1 MTNLKISIIT
11 TCFDSDKT
19 IAYTLSSVHNQTYKN
34 IEHILIDGGSQDDTI
49 KIINEYKNKNKDLD
63 KEIKIIKSKKL
74 SIYRGINLGIK
85 ISTGHYILVLN
96 SDDILHDK
104 NTINKL
110 VTVIKKDYSKIYLGN
125 VVYFNDNKFNK
136 ISRYY
141 TSKTFKPW
149 MMYLGLMPPHPG
161 ALIET
166 KLAKKNIYNH
176 KYKIAAD
183 FDLLF
188 RLLEIDKNEYKKID
202 IITTRMRTGGIS
214 GRNIMAHYISSKEI
228 YKSIKSKKKIASHI
242 LINLR
247 YIPKLMQFIFFQFKN
262 INLFSIRKD
271 YKKLLRY
278 DFKLITNIKRL
289 NFKDNFVLSALNLA
303 FLGSYIEDQVKLYK
317 NLIHWPD
324 GIFVKNFDSHVR
336 KVPGRE
342 IIKNLEISSN
352 VNRITVLGSLPAKS
366 LKYLKEK
373 FKYKIIQSKDLPYGP
388 IEKIT
393 KKFYYKIKKDELIL
407 ITLPTPKQEQ
417 LAEFMI
423 KSNRYYKIICIGG
436 SINMLS
442 GVERQVPDIF
452 FSIEFIWRLRY
463 ETKRRLKRLII
474 TFLQYLKG
482 KYIIRKLNNITIKI
496 I

>member
-1 MTNLKISIIT
+1 MTNIKISIVT
-11 TCFDSDKT
+11 TCFNSDKT
-19 IAYTLSSVHNQTYKN
+19 IAYTLSSVHDQTYKN
-34 IEHILIDGGSQDDTI
+34 IEHILVDGGSQDDTL
-49 KIINEYKNKNKDLD
+49 KIINEYKNKNKH
-63 KEIKIIKSKKL
+63 KKIEVIKKKKL
-74 SIYRGINLGIK
+74 SIYNGINFGIK
-85 ISTGHYILVLN
+85 ISTGHYILILN

-104 NTINKL
+104 STIDKL
-110 VTVIKKDYSKIYLGN
+110 IVAIKKDYSKIYLGN

-141 TSKTFKPW
+141 SSRTFKPW

-161 ALIET
+161 ALIES
-166 KLAKKNIYNH
+166 KLAKKNIYNN

-188 RLLEIDKNEYKKID
+188 KLLEINKTQYKKID

-228 YKSIKSKKKIASHI
+228 YESIKSKKKIASHI

-247 YIPKLMQFIFFQFKN
+247 YIPKLMQFLFFKFKN
-262 INLFSIRKD
+262 INLFFIRKD
-271 YKKLLRY
+271 YEKLLRY
-278 DFKLITNIKRL
+278 DFKLITNIKKL
-289 NFKDNFVLSALNLA
+289 NFKNNFVLSALNLA
-303 FLGSYIEDQVKLYK
+303 FLGSYAEDQVKLYK

-342 IIKNLEISSN
+342 IIKNIKVGSN
-352 VNRITVLGSLPAKS
+352 INQITILGSLPTES
-366 LKYLKEK
+366 LKYLRKK
-373 FKYKIIQSKDLPYGP
+373 FKNKIIQNKDLPYGS
-388 IEKIT
+388 IETII
-393 KKFYYKIKKDELIL
+393 KKFHYKIKKDELIF

-417 LAEFMI
+417 LAEFII
-423 KSNRYYKIICIGG
+423 KNNKYYKIICIGG

-452 FSIEFIWRLRY
+452 FNIEFIWRLRY
-463 ETKRRLKRLII
+463 ETKRRLKRLMI

>member
-1 MTNLKISIIT
+1 MTDIKISIIT

-19 IAYTLSSVHNQTYKN
+19 IAYTLSSVHDQTYKN
-34 IEHILIDGGSQDDTI
+34 IEHVLVDGGSKDDTI
-49 KIINEYKNKNKDLD
+49 EIINNYKNKNKN
-63 KEIKIIKSKKL
+63 KEIKIIKNKKL
-74 SIYRGINLGIK
+74 SIYGGINLGIK
-85 ISTGHYILVLN
+85 KSTGQYILVLN

-104 NTINKL
+104 NTIDKL
-110 VTVIKKDYSKIYLGN
+110 ITLIKKDYFKIYLGN
-125 VVYFNDNKFNK
+125 VVYFNENRFNK

-161 ALIET
+161 TLIESE
-166 KLAKKNIYNH
+166 LAKKNIYNSE
-176 KYKIAAD
+176 YKIAAD

-188 RLLEIDKNEYKKID
+188 RLLEINKIGYKKID
-202 IITTRMRTGGIS
+202 TIITRMRTGGIS

-242 LINLR
+242 FINLR
-247 YIPKLMQFIFFQFKN
+247 YVPKLMQFLFFKFKN
-262 INLFSIRKD
+262 IESFIIRKD
-271 YKKLLRY
+271 YQKLLRY
-278 DFKLITNIKRL
+278 DFQLITDIKKL
-289 NFKDNFVLSALNLA
+289 NFHNNFVLSALNLA

-324 GIFVKNFDSHVR
+324 GIFVKNFSSLVS

-342 IIKNLEISSN
+342 IVKNLKLTRKI
-352 VNRITVLGSLPAKS
+352 NRITVLGSLPAQS
-366 LKYLKEK
+366 LKYLNKR
-373 FKYKIIQSKDLPYGP
+373 FKNKIIKNVDLPYGP
-388 IEKIT
+388 IEKIV
-393 KKFYYKIKKDELIL
+393 KKFDYEIKKDELIF

-417 LAEFMI
+417 LAEYMI
-423 KSNRYYKIICIGG
+423 KNNRHYKIICIGG

-442 GVERQVPDIF
+442 GVEQQVPDIF
-452 FSIEFIWRLRY
+452 FSIEFVWRLRY
-463 ETKRRLKRLII
+463 ETRRRLKRLMI

-482 KYIIRKLNNITIKI
+482 KYITRKLNNISIKI

>member
-1 MTNLKISIIT
+1 MTDIKISIIT

-19 IAYTLSSVHNQTYKN
+19 IAYTLSSVHNQTYRN
-34 IEHILIDGGSQDDTI
+34 IEHILVDGGSQDDTI
-49 KIINEYKNKNKDLD
+49 KILNEYKNKNRN
-63 KEIKIIKSKKL
+63 KEIKIIKNKKL
-74 SIYRGINLGIK
+74 SIYGGINLGVE

-104 NTINKL
+104 NTINQL
-110 VTVIKKDYSKIYLGN
+110 VKVIKDDYSKIYLGN
-125 VVYFNDNKFNK
+125 VVYFNHSKFNK

-141 TSKTFKPW
+141 TAKAFKPW
-149 MMYLGLMPPHPG
+149 MMYFGLMPPHPG
-161 ALIET
+161 ALIES
-166 KLAKKNIYNH
+166 KLAKKNIYTD

-183 FDLLF
+183 FDFLF
-188 RLLEIDKNEYKKID
+188 RLLEINKNEYRKID
-202 IITTRMRTGGIS
+202 ITITRMRTGGIS
-214 GRNIMAHYISSKEI
+214 GRNIMAHYTSSKEI

-247 YIPKLMQFIFFQFKN
+247 YIPKLMQFLFFKFRN
-262 INLFSIRKD
+262 INSFFIRED

-289 NFKDNFVLSALNLA
+289 NFQNNFVLSALNLA

-317 NLIHWPD
+317 DLIHWPD
-324 GIFVKNFDSHVR
+324 GIFVKNFDSTVR

-342 IIKNLEISSN
+342 IVKNIKIAKNIN
-352 VNRITVLGSLPAKS
+352 QITILGSLPAQS
-366 LKYLKEK
+366 LKYLNKR
-373 FKYKIIQSKDLPYGP
+373 FKNKIIKNMDLPYGP
-388 IEKIT
+388 IEKIV
-393 KKFYYKIKKDELIL
+393 KKFDYRIKKNELIF

-417 LAEFMI
+417 LAEFI
-423 KSNRYYKIICIGG
+423 VKNNKYYKIICIGG

-452 FSIEFIWRLRY
+452 FNIEFVWRLRY
-463 ETKRRLKRLII
+463 ETKRRLKRLMI